1 MGGVVLSIIE
11 AIILGVFQGISEFL
25 PISSS
30 GHLALLQ
37 NLFGLTEGSLF
48 FSTMLHLGTLLS
60 IFIVFFKDIKKL
72 IIESLKMLGDLFKTK
87 KLKINNDYKKI
98 SIMIVIGSIPTAL
111 MGIFFEDF
119 IEGLYSSLTSVAI
132 GFILTGLLLL
142 VSEKVGSGKR
152 KSKDLNLIDAIII
165 GTFQGFAIAP
175 GLSRSGSTIV
185 GALFRG
191 FNKKFAT
198 KFSFFLAIPAIVGAS
213 LIQFIKAVSD
223 ENFIIEPLP
232 IAIGTIFSCI
242 TGLFAINIL
251 IKLIEKSKLHFFSYY
266 LWVLGIGIIVNQIFN

>member
-1 MGGVVLSIIE
+1 MSIIE
-11 AIILGVFQGISEFL
+11 AIILGVFQGVSEFL

-87 KLKINNDYKKI
+87 KIKIDNDYKKI

-132 GFILTGLLLL
+132 GFIITGLLLL

-152 KSKDLNLIDAIII
+152 KAKDLNFIDALIV

-198 KFSFFLAIPAIVGAS
+198 KFSFFLAIPAIFGAS

-223 ENFIIEPLP
+223 KNFIIEPLP

-266 LWVLGIGIIVNQIFN
+266 LWVIGIGIIVNQIFN